1 MILKLTALLLLAC
14 GADLA
19 LRRAPAA
26 LRHLMWTL
34 ALINAL
40 LLPVFGLY
48 APKVAGGAFMIHTS
62 AAVAAAA
69 FATPTKFNWVVAIYL
84 AGVVILLARLGLDIL
99 SANRIVKQARPSSL
113 PGVLIS
119 EDATVPFV
127 WGPIVVP
134 PGFENRTAVLAHEA
148 SHVERGDIWTSLL
161 ARVTCAIYWFH
172 PLVWWAGSRM
182 RLEADRA
189 CDDAVLRQGFADTGY
204 AEDLVEV
211 ARSFT
216 SIRLAP
222 GAVKQSQLESRVRHI
237 LTTGVNRRK
246 LGVAAACVTILG
258 CLSVFAPLA
267 AISRASPD
275 VYKVGKGVLAPRVL
289 SKVDPRYTAEAIA
302 AKTTGSVLLAIT
314 VGSDG
319 LARDIEVKHKLDP
332 GLDENAISA
341 VRHWRFQP
349 GTKDGKAVNV
359 RAAIEINYRL
369 K

>member
-1 MILKLTALLLLAC
+1 
-14 GADLA
+14 
-19 LRRAPAA
+19 
-26 LRHLMWTL
+26 MWTL
-34 ALINAL
+34 ALISAL

-48 APKVAGGAFMIHTS
+48 APKVTGGAFVIHTS
-62 AAVAAAA
+62 AVAAAA
-69 FATPTKFNWVVAIYL
+69 LTTPTKFNWVVAIYL

-99 SANRIVKQARPSSL
+99 AANRIVKEGAPSSL

-119 EDATVPFV
+119 EHATIPFV

-134 PGFENRTAVLAHEA
+134 PGFENHTAVLAHEA
-148 SHVERGDIWTSLL
+148 AHVERGDIWTSLL
-161 ARVTCAIYWFH
+161 ARIVCAVYWFH
-172 PLVWWAGSRM
+172 PLVWWAALRM

-211 ARSFT
+211 ARSFV

-258 CLSVFAPLA
+258 CLAVLAPLS
-267 AISRASPD
+267 AISQASPD

-289 SKVDPRYTAEAIA
+289 SKVDPHYTAEAIA
-302 AKTTGSVLLAIT
+302 AKTTGSVLLTVT

-319 LARDIEVKHKLDP
+319 LARDIAVKRSLDP

-341 VRHWRFQP
+341 VQQWKFQP
-349 GTKDGKAVNV
+349 GIKDGKAVNV
-359 RAAIEINYRL
+359 KAAIEVNYRL
-369 K
+369 R